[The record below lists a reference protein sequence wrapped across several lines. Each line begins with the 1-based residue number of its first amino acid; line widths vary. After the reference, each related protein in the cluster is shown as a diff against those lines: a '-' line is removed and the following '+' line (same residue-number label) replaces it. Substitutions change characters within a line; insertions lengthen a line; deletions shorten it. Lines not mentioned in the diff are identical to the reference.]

1 MRKLRIGKTLV
12 ILALFGL
19 VPWSATAR
27 STASGSRVSDY
38 QHLTG
43 DDPEA
48 LENRWDAVFKQS
60 KDYVY
65 GKDPS
70 PFLVESLP
78 LLPPR
83 GKVLDLAMAE
93 GRNAVFMAKKGYQVE
108 GVDISEAAIRRAKRL
123 ARENKVRIKTI
134 VADLASYQIRPDTYD
149 VILSIFYLDR
159 KLLTSMKKGLRRGG
173 VIVFENHTEGNLKY
187 DKTEP
192 KEYLLAPGE
201 LRQLFSDFQV
211 LKYREEDNGK
221 EVSAAL
227 VARKP

>member
-1 MRKLRIGKTLV
+1 MRKLRIRKIVLV
-12 ILALFGL
+12 LALFSLFQPLAEG
-19 VPWSATAR
+19 R
-27 STASGSRVSDY
+27 KTASRARVSDY
-38 QHLTG
+38 QQLTG

-48 LENRWDAVFKQS
+48 LENRWDAVFTQS

-65 GKDPS
+65 GKEPS

-78 LLPPR
+78 LLPAKGR
-83 GKVLDLAMAE
+83 VLDLAMAE

-108 GVDISEAAIRRAKRL
+108 GVDISEVAIRRAKRL

-134 VADLASYQIRPDTYD
+134 IADLANYQIKPDSYD
-149 VILSIFYLDR
+149 VILVIYYLDR
-159 KLLTSMKKGLRRGG
+159 RLIPAMKKGLKKGG

-192 KEYLLAPGE
+192 KEYLLGVGE
-201 LRQLFSDFQV
+201 LRKLFSDFQV
-211 LKYREEDNGK
+211 LKYREEDSGK